1 MNVAAAFVVRLQGR
15 HRPAYAFPKRAAF
28 DCIAFGILVV
38 AAIGLFSAAAA
49 PAYPLTGPVLCADG
63 LDHCGRLHTDRMVR
77 MAAASS
83 RLACRQYRLKDTRHL
98 LHEWRAV
105 DFRDPFE
112 DLNVL

>member
-1 MNVAAAFVVRLQGR
+1 
-15 HRPAYAFPKRAAF
+15 
-28 DCIAFGILVV
+28 
-38 AAIGLFSAAAA
+38 
-49 PAYPLTGPVLCADG
+49 
-63 LDHCGRLHTDRMVR
+63 MVR